1 MRTTFYIIFCLEFL
15 PTLLFLI
22 FLSLLS
28 ICQNKQKTSLLL
40 SVTLLKNILR
50 IITLLISVN
59 LILKK
64 QPDFDPRNY
73 GYKKLVDLIKDMPE
87 IEIDE
92 RRTDK
97 KNVSHFYVRT
107 K

>member
-1 MRTTFYIIFCLEFL
+1 MAPLKATKTEPQKKAVPVASIDRRVVKLVADSINDIAEEDGWVFL
-15 PTLLFLI
+15 GVLG
-22 FLSLLS
+22 
-28 ICQNKQKTSLLL
+28 
-40 SVTLLKNILR
+40 
-50 IITLLISVN
+50 N

-73 GYKKLVDLIKDMPE
+73 GYKKLLDLIKGMPE

-92 RRTDK
+92 RRTER